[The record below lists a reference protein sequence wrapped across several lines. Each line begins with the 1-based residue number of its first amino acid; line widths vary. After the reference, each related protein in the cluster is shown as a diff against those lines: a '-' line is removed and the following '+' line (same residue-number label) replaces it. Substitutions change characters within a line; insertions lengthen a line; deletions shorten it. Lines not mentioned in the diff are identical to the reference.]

1 MIKMIASDIDGTL
14 LQNGETAIRPE
25 LFPLIERLLEKGI
38 YFCAASGRQYPCLL
52 RLFAPVADRI
62 HYICE
67 NGTLTFAPDGTAISK
82 EPIPR
87 EDAMEMIDSILKMD
101 RCEVLI
107 SGERTCYILPKEED
121 FLPHMRDFVGNDT
134 TVIASPDEITEEIVK
149 IAAYCRKGPDAVLA
163 SLKGRWGEQYSIAL
177 GGTLWVDVTRSN
189 KAIGLQAMCEKLA
202 IDPSEVMAFG
212 DNFNDVEML
221 RLAGVSYAMEHSHPE
236 VKAQAKHICKRV
248 EPELEKFLLEVDG

>member
-14 LQNGETAIRPE
+14 LQNGETALRPE

-38 YFCAASGRQYPCLL
+38 YFCAASGRQYTCLM

-62 HYICE
+62 HFVCE
-67 NGTLTFAPDGTAISK
+67 NGTLAFAPDGSAIFK
-82 EPIPR
+82 QAIPR
-87 EDAMEMIDSILKMD
+87 ADAMEMIDSILNMEH
-101 RCEVLI
+101 CEVLI
-107 SGERTCYILPKEED
+107 SGERTCYIIPKEAD
-121 FLPHMRDFVGNDT
+121 FLPHMRDYVGNDT

-149 IAAYCRKGPDAVLA
+149 IAAYCRKGPEKMLA
-163 SLKGRWGEQYSIAL
+163 ALRERWDEAYSIAL

-189 KAIGLQAMCEKLA
+189 KAIGLQAMCEKLS

-236 VKAQAKHICKRV
+236 VKAQAKHICRRV
-248 EPELEKFLLEVDG
+248 EPELEKFLLEIDG